1 MKRQLLTILTLL
13 CASWAVE
20 AKTVDRILAQV
31 NDEIITLSEL
41 NREMAEARKELAAKF
56 SGEQLEQAIQKTEA
70 LALDSLI
77 QEKLLYQKA
86 LELGYNANID
96 NEVSSFIQKIMKAN
110 NLKDTD
116 DLENALAQQRISL
129 KDYRDQVRKRL
140 MSDNLVSDYVRSRI
154 TVLTPEIEKYY
165 KDHAAD
171 FTTPEEVT
179 LSEIIISGGES
190 DKESENRAN
199 DIYRRLQQG
208 ESFAALASQYSKGPT
223 ANKGGAIGIYLIS
236 KLKPESVS
244 AIANLKEGDVSKP
257 VKIAEG
263 YLIYHID
270 SRKLATVRP
279 LEEVRTQIRNRIY
292 DQKFDPEI
300 TRYVNQLKEDAYIQ
314 ILPEIK

>member
-1 MKRQLLTILTLL
+1 MKRQLWAILAVLL
-13 CASWAVE
+13 GSWAAE

-31 NDEIITLSEL
+31 NDDIITLSEL
-41 NREMAEARKELAAKF
+41 NREVAEARKELETKY
-56 SGEQLEQAIQKTEA
+56 SGEQLEQAIQRTEK

-86 LELGYNANID
+86 LELGYNANMD
-96 NEVSSFIQKIMKAN
+96 NQVSSFIQKIMKAN

-116 DLENALAQQRISL
+116 ELESALSQQGISL

-140 MSDNLVSDYVRSRI
+140 MADDLVNDYVRNRI
-154 TVLTPEIEKYY
+154 TLLTPEIDKYY

-179 LSEIIISGGES
+179 LSEIIISIEGS
-190 DKESENRAN
+190 DQEAENRAN
-199 DIYRRLQQG
+199 DLYRRLQQG

-223 ANKGGAIGIYLIS
+223 ANKGGAIGSYLIP
-236 KLKPESVS
+236 KLKPETVK
-244 AIANLKEGDVSKP
+244 AIANLKEGDISKP
-257 VKIAEG
+257 NKIADG

-270 SRKLATVRP
+270 SRKFAAVRP
-279 LEEVRTQIRNRIY
+279 LEEVRDQIKNRLY
-292 DQKFDPEI
+292 DQKFEPEI
-300 TRYVNQLKEDAYIQ
+300 IRFVNQLKEEAYIQ